1 MSRQKYDKREICYV
15 RADAIERA
23 ILKLDSIGS
32 SFLTT
37 DPPDLWRV
45 NLPVADKRRLF
56 PNSRFRHSELGSR
69 IFKFMNNDV
78 ICVYLR
84 KSAS

>member
-23 ILKLDSIGS
+23 ILKLDSIGI
-32 SFLTT
+32 SFL
-37 DPPDLWRV
+37 D
-45 NLPVADKRRLF
+45 ADERRLF
-56 PNSRFRHSELGSR
+56 PNSGFPHSELGSR

-84 KSAS
+84 KSAAYLTCI